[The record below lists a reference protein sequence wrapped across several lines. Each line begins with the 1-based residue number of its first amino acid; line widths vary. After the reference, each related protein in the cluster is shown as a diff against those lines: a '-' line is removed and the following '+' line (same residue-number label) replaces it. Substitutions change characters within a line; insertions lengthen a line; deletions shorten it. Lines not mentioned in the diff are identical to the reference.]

1 MPTPVSLV
9 LFIGSE
15 GSFTR
20 SGFKG
25 STGRRSYG
33 RSGGGVEYMD
43 CVCGPSTAVARDLS
57 SCMAPGVTDVLL
69 RRHGRTSGCVP
80 RGRQADG
87 GRDGRAEGRFES
99 WGRLSETLGNERL
112 FRAEG
117 RTNMMAGV
125 SLLPVAE
132 PPGTRGRVEEH
143 NGGRRGEIQVIQTPR
158 GSGISK
164 RSQAEEG
171 EKKKKRVETRPTF
184 RKWLLDDAGH
194 QSPPRQKQ
202 LSRQAS
208 TGGSSSK
215 ILPSCTDAA
224 VG

>member
-1 MPTPVSLV
+1 MASGSPGMPTPVSLV

-143 NGGRRGEIQVIQTPR
+143 NEGRRGEIQVIQTPR

-171 EKKKKRVETRPTF
+171 EKKKNE
-184 RKWLLDDAGH
+184 
-194 QSPPRQKQ
+194 
-202 LSRQAS
+202 
-208 TGGSSSK
+208 
-215 ILPSCTDAA
+215 
-224 VG
+224 